1 MEGYTKIV
9 LDLDRESLNFQH
21 GLLKKPPRVFVDI
34 PSSRRVS
41 GFRRPSFSSISL
53 AQKLRVGHPSK
64 GTLRFVL
71 ELRHPNVRR
80 HVFSLSN
87 PNRIVIELRENRS
100 VRTKASPRQATKPL
114 PQKPPAPPGKKF
126 VAVPVVPL
134 PEAKPASANEKR
146 HSLYMRGRFRAGL
159 GRIVLDPGHGGKD
172 PGASGLYA
180 LVEKKIALD
189 ISRSIAIVLR
199 KQLPPGNKIILTR
212 NRDRFIKLANRT
224 SFANQQGADIFISIH
239 INSSPNRKTNGIE
252 TYLLAEATND
262 RSLKL
267 AARESGTTVA
277 RMDDLK
283 IILNDL
289 WFRHKV
295 DESQQLAIDV
305 QGETVS
311 ALRRR
316 YAGIKDLG
324 VKRGPFYVL
333 FGATMPSILIEMA
346 FLTNRVE
353 ARRLNKKE
361 YRQVLSNGV
370 ARGILKFAGI
380 PFRRLK

>member
-1 MEGYTKIV
+1 
-9 LDLDRESLNFQH
+9 
-21 GLLKKPPRVFVDI
+21 
-34 PSSRRVS
+34 
-41 GFRRPSFSSISL
+41 
-53 AQKLRVGHPSK
+53 
-64 GTLRFVL
+64 
-71 ELRHPNVRR
+71 
-80 HVFSLSN
+80 
-87 PNRIVIELRENRS
+87 
-100 VRTKASPRQATKPL
+100 
-114 PQKPPAPPGKKF
+114 
-126 VAVPVVPL
+126 
-134 PEAKPASANEKR
+134 
-146 HSLYMRGRFRAGL
+146 MRGRFRAGL

-172 PGASGLYA
+172 PGTSGLYG

-189 ISRSIAIVLR
+189 ISRRIATVLR
-199 KQLPPGNKIILTR
+199 KQLPPGNKTILTR
-212 NRDRFIKLANRT
+212 NRDRFIKLAYRT
-224 SFANQQGADIFISIH
+224 SLANKQDADIFISIH